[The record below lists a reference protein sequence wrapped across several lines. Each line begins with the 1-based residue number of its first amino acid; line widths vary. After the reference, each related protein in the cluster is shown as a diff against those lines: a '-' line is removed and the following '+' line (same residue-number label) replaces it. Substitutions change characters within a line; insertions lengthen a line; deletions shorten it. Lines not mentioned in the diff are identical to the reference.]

1 MVISFDYNLIY
12 YDLTIGMNC
21 KDIQADA
28 KRKRSC
34 RLLIIPVQLCI
45 YGLKLLTFVDLVR
58 SKCLQYM
65 LATKRDVDLL
75 TK

>member
-45 YGLKLLTFVDLVR
+45 YGLKLLTIVDLVR
-58 SKCLQYM
+58 SKYLQYM
-65 LATKRDVDLL
+65 LATRGMWIS
-75 TK
+75 

>member
-21 KDIQADA
+21 KDSQADA

-34 RLLIIPVQLCI
+34 RLLIIPLQLV
-45 YGLKLLTFVDLVR
+45 FMV
-58 SKCLQYM
+58 
-65 LATKRDVDLL
+65 
-75 TK
+75 